1 LGKKGTLMIK
11 KYRVSGQWHKFY
23 FANDATHANKLAH
36 EDVSMINVNQ
46 MNHSVQKIDELELG
60 LKAVEDN

>member
-1 LGKKGTLMIK
+1 MIK

-36 EDVSMINVNQ
+36 EDLSKINVNQ
-46 MNHSVQKIDELELG
+46 LNHAVQKIDELELG